1 MYMNVSSGRVPKFLP
16 HALTDPGHKYKTL
29 QFLRESKTPH
39 QKVSHSSKKFI
50 ILNLFDDEA

>member
-1 MYMNVSSGRVPKFLP
+1 MNVSSGRVPSFLP

-39 QKVSHSSKKFI
+39 KKVSHLSKKFI
-50 ILNLFDDEA
+50 I